1 MEDGHVFALDL
12 PGALAG
18 PLDLDPDWRMLRV
31 EKQPVGHAWVVDAL
45 RATVAGVVDPN
56 VVPVA
61 PPSPV
66 NSPAQELAGDLV
78 FGGEVGSGRLGG
90 SRLRR
95 RLRRRLRERIH
106 ISLARPTAAK
116 ENRSKSTAASKAKA
130 QTSAVLIAL
139 VVRM

>member
-18 PLDLDPDWRMLRV
+18 PLDLDPDRRMLRV

-45 RATVAGVVDPN
+45 RAAVAGVVDPN

-78 FGGEVGSGRLGG
+78 F
-90 SRLRR
+90 
-95 RLRRRLRERIH
+95 
-106 ISLARPTAAK
+106 
-116 ENRSKSTAASKAKA
+116 
-130 QTSAVLIAL
+130 
-139 VVRM
+139 